1 MKKNNNYYRKLF
13 LYGLRKYTQMS
24 LRGIGDLCGMD
35 YVAVF
40 QMIKRFI
47 SDSASNSELKIML
60 ENFEREIKKK

>member
-1 MKKNNNYYRKLF
+1 
-13 LYGLRKYTQMS
+13 MS